1 MNWAELDFQYSPQEF
16 ILCATD
22 SGGLVARMLL
32 TVELPKLPPATL
44 TYTCAYKKQCLLIHK
59 EERED
64 WSVFLLNSL
73 TI

>member
-22 SGGLVARMLL
+22 SGGLVAQMLL
-32 TVELPKLPPATL
+32 TVELPKVPPATL
-44 TYTCAYKKQCLLIHK
+44 THAYKKPCLLIHK

-64 WSVFLLNSL
+64 
-73 TI
+73 